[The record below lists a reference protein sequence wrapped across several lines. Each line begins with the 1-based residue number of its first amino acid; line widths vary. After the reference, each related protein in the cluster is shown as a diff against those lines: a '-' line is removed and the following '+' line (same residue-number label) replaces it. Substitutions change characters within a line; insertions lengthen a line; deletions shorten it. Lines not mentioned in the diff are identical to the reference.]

1 MSLPH
6 GTSKKRWTLIANP
19 NLSQPQKCCVAIRKK
34 ILPEFAEV
42 PLEDVNQAGNT
53 GDRPLHVASVRG
65 SLDEM
70 SALIV
75 GGADVNSRG
84 DLGYTPLH
92 NAAGQGHL
100 EAVKFLLENG
110 ASPDINNEFDQSAID
125 IAHSQGHDEIVRLLT
140 SWRSQS

>member
-1 MSLPH
+1 MD
-6 GTSKKRWTLIANP
+6 ANR
-19 NLSQPQKCCVAIRKK
+19 QPKPLTATEVLCRYKEED
-34 ILPEFAEV
+34 LPEFAEI
-42 PLEDVNQAGNT
+42 PLKDVNQAGNT
-53 GDRPLHVASVRG
+53 ADRPLHVATTRG
-65 SLDEM
+65 NLDEM
-70 SALIV
+70 AALIV

-125 IAHSQGHDEIVRLLT
+125 IAHSQGHDEIVRLLA